1 MMMGI
6 AGVLL
11 LYGCDLQSSSDSP
24 SGTNVDTG
32 TPPPSSIVGTAAL
45 AGESATYTLTPAS
58 SPSSSVVGRKA
69 LYTVTGNIRYR
80 GTSFTVTG
88 TYESVTRVIS
98 ATSASVTLS
107 GQSVSFK
114 IMGTYSTTEGF
125 SGTIERWVNGVKDL
139 VGSVTGQVPA
149 PSSGAVNYLGTFS
162 GSGEAGGTWKG
173 TFTTEEG
180 NETFS
185 GVWSGA
191 VVTTQGDPHTPASS
205 DPLEYR
211 FALLMQ
217 TIYSMLASTEY
228 DIETAGSY
236 PNPDE
241 SISYIVEENNA
252 IGCNTAAFT
261 VNSDFTDPVRG
272 IVSKTGGTLTLK
284 FKMPEQTLVQLT
296 ANGSF
301 RNSPITTLSMDVL
314 LDNAARTIS
323 GTITVDGTG
332 VTDLNTVK
340 NYFF

>member
-1 MMMGI
+1 M
-6 AGVLL
+6 
-11 LYGCDLQSSSDSP
+11 
-24 SGTNVDTG
+24 
-32 TPPPSSIVGTAAL
+32 
-45 AGESATYTLTPAS
+45 
-58 SPSSSVVGRKA
+58 
-69 LYTVTGNIRYR
+69 
-80 GTSFTVTG
+80 
-88 TYESVTRVIS
+88 IS

-241 SISYIVEENNA
+241 SISCIVEENNP